1 MRFDVELLPLIACP
15 KCRESLVVEG
25 VGASLSCARCLAV
38 YPIVGGVPRFVS
50 AENYAASFGYQWK
63 IHARTQLDSFTGLP
77 ISSDRLFLASAW
89 PRDMSGET
97 VLEAGSGAGRFTEVL
112 LSTGAHVV
120 SVDYSAAVEANA
132 LNNGAARGLLL
143 CQADIFSL
151 PVRERSFDR
160 VMCLGVLQHTP
171 DPPRAFQSLARAV
184 RSGGSLVVDAYE
196 NRVMSMMHWRYFL
209 RPLARRMSRETLYKW
224 TERLVPP
231 LVAPAA
237 LLRRWFGRVGARV
250 LPISEFSYL
259 GLPPN
264 INRQWAILDTFDMLS
279 PRFDYPQSLSTVRTW
294 FEACNFSDVVVFRGP
309 NGIIGRG
316 VAP

>member
-1 MRFDVELLPLIACP
+1 MRFDIELLPLVACP
-15 KCRESLVVEG
+15 NCREGLVVERG
-25 VGASLSCARCLAV
+25 GASLLCTGCHAA
-38 YPIVGGVPRFVS
+38 YPIVGGVPRFVPP
-50 AENYAASFGYQWK
+50 ENYAASFGYQWK
-63 IHARTQLDSFTGLP
+63 IHAHTQLDSVTGLP
-77 ISSDRLFLASAW
+77 ISADRLFLASAW
-89 PRDMSGET
+89 PRNMSGET

-112 LSTGAHVV
+112 LATGARVV

-132 LNNGAARGLLL
+132 LNNGSGGRLLL
-143 CQADIFSL
+143 CQGDIFSL

-171 DPPRAFQSLARAV
+171 DPPRAFRSLARAV
-184 RSGGSLVVDAYE
+184 RHGGSLVIDAYE
-196 NRVMSMMHWRYFL
+196 NRVLSVMHWRYLL
-209 RPLARRMSRETLYKW
+209 RPLARRMSREALYKW

-250 LPISEFSYL
+250 LPISEFSHL
-259 GLPPN
+259 GLPPD

-279 PRFDYPQSLSTVRTW
+279 PRFDYPQSLSSVRSW
-294 FEACNFSDVVVFRGP
+294 FQACNFSDVVVFRGP
-309 NGIIGRG
+309 NGVIGRG

>member
-1 MRFDVELLPLIACP
+1 MTFDCELLPLIACP
-15 KCRESLVVEG
+15 KCREGLAVEDA
-25 VGASLSCARCLAV
+25 GASLSCAGCLAV
-38 YPIVGGVPRFVS
+38 YPIVGGVPRFV
-50 AENYAASFGYQWK
+50 APENYAASFGYQWN
-63 IHARTQLDSFTGLP
+63 IHAHTQLDSFTGVP
-77 ISSDRLFLASAW
+77 ISADRLFLASAW
-89 PRDMSGET
+89 PRHMFGEL

-112 LSTGAHVV
+112 LATGAHVV

-132 LNNGAARGLLL
+132 SNNGDMGRLLL
-143 CQADIFSL
+143 CQADILSL

-171 DPPRAFQSLARAV
+171 DPLRAFQSLARAV

-196 NRVMSMMHWRYFL
+196 NRLLSVVHWRYLL
-209 RPLARRMSRETLYKW
+209 RPLTRRIPRRTLYKW

-237 LLRRWFGRVGARV
+237 LLRRWFGRIGARL

-259 GLPPN
+259 GLPPD

-279 PRFDYPQSLSTVRTW
+279 PRYDHPQSLASVRSW
-294 FEACNFSDVVVFRGP
+294 FEAGKFSDVVVFRGP
-309 NGIIGRG
+309 NGVIGRG